1 MRVVECAVGDSATSL
16 VRMPQLRRQ
25 IGAPTRETNTGSNT
39 GCSARAVA
47 GRCARHVDA
56 EDVSEDEM
64 IVEGAYSGGLFCP
77 HGRPQRSKV
86 LSVLLPQRAAQRGV
100 HERVQPAVRLLDATA
115 RGEVAVV
122 EHEHRQVCAEANK
135 EMRTLRRARATS

>member
-25 IGAPTRETNTGSNT
+25 IGAPTRETNT

-122 EHEHRQVCAEANK
+122 EHEHRQVCAEAN
-135 EMRTLRRARATS
+135 EEVRTLRRARAAS